1 MSPDDAREL
10 LAVPGHTSYL
20 LVVALPGAD
29 PDQLAAAVEGA
40 VPGVRA
46 LPRAEFAAA
55 NRSEVSGTFLPIV
68 SVLVVVAFLVG
79 AAVVGITI
87 YTATVE
93 RVQEYGVLKAI
104 GASAGQLFRIV
115 LAQSAIVGVAGFAIG
130 VPLTVGV
137 NRFAERYV
145 PEFVTLVLAGDVA
158 AVFVAAVGM
167 ALLASLIP
175 VRRLA
180 GIDPA
185 SVFRA

>member
-1 MSPDDAREL
+1 
-10 LAVPGHTSYL
+10 
-20 LVVALPGAD
+20 
-29 PDQLAAAVEGA
+29 
-40 VPGVRA
+40 
-46 LPRAEFAAA
+46 
-55 NRSEVSGTFLPIV
+55 
-68 SVLVVVAFLVG
+68 
-79 AAVVGITI
+79 VVGITI

-115 LAQSAIVGVAGFAIG
+115 LAQSAIVGVTGFAIG

-137 NRFAERYV
+137 NRLAERYV